1 MSTAESNGVPVST
14 DQSPEAIRAEIEKTR
29 EELAETVDALH
40 KKVDIKT
47 QAEQKAAEALDH
59 VVTPDGK
66 PRPPVIAVAV
76 GAVALV
82 ALLVWRKRQ

>member
-59 VVTPDGK
+59 VVTPEGK

-76 GAVALV
+76 GTVALV
-82 ALLVWRKRQ
+82 ALLVWRKRH

>member
-1 MSTAESNGVPVST
+1 MSTGESNGVPVST

-29 EELAETVDALH
+29 EDLAETVDALH

-76 GAVALV
+76 GTIALV